1 MTQDYRPAN
10 TPQGKTARF
19 RLIASVKRGIGSDF
33 DEPWESYSTLEAAR
47 LAGQSLSRRER
58 IGHVLI
64 ARDEVPPTFV
74 EWVA

>member
-1 MTQDYRPAN
+1 MSSDHQTVNEKQSSAP
-10 TPQGKTARF
+10 RF

-33 DEPWESYSTLEAAR
+33 DEVWESYPTIDAAR
-47 LAGQSLSRRER
+47 IAGRSLGRQER
-58 IGHVLI
+58 VGHVLI